1 MKIAVDL
8 EKPLKAKSKA
18 ELVKTA
24 VEIYTSLVVDAKY
37 ALRPR
42 ELEFFVGCV
51 LAYHDGIDLTSR
63 QFLEY
68 MIEKCEFSKD
78 IRQIY
83 NFRNIL
89 VKKSWLRS
97 NGDTLKL
104 PALFT
109 KDIDKLIVTVVVES

>member
-24 VEIYTSLVVDAKY
+24 VEIYTSLVVDEKY
-37 ALRPR
+37 YLRPR

-51 LAYHDGIDLTSR
+51 LAYHDGVDIASRKFID
-63 QFLEY
+63 Y
-68 MIEKCEFSKD
+68 MIEKCKFSND
-78 IRQIY
+78 VRQIY

-109 KDIDKLIVTVVVES
+109 KDIDKLTISVIVES